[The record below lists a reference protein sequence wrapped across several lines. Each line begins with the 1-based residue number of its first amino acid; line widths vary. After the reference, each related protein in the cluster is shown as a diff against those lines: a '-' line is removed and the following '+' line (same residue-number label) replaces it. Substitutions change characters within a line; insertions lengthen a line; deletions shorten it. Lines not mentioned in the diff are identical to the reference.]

1 MININEHQVRELVP
15 MSDAIE
21 AMRWAFTQLSNGNV
35 LLPNRSS
42 MDIPDKNATTLVM
55 PAYAMGSPYFTV
67 KIVSVNY
74 SNPQK
79 DLPMIN
85 AVVHVFNA
93 EKGEQ
98 VATLDGDTVTAIRT
112 GAASG
117 LATDLLAR
125 EDVKTG
131 AIFGTGVQARTQ
143 IEALTNIRQLDKILV
158 FSREKRS
165 ARSFCDFIMNN
176 FSLEA
181 EASVHEDLSKADVIC
196 TATPATMPLFDHTHL
211 NHGVHINA
219 IGSFKPNMQELP
231 IKTINNAKVVV
242 DHRSACEQEA
252 GDLIIPVQNG
262 QWSFDQIHGEI
273 GEVVSGK
280 VMGRETNNEI
290 TVFKS
295 VGIGIQ
301 DLALA
306 NMIMDRV

>member
-42 MDIPDKNATTLVM
+42 MDMPDKNATTLVM

-112 GAASG
+112 GQH
-117 LATDLLAR
+117 
-125 EDVKTG
+125 
-131 AIFGTGVQARTQ
+131 QAWR
-143 IEALTNIRQLDKILV
+143 LTCWL
-158 FSREKRS
+158 
-165 ARSFCDFIMNN
+165 
-176 FSLEA
+176 
-181 EASVHEDLSKADVIC
+181 
-196 TATPATMPLFDHTHL
+196 
-211 NHGVHINA
+211 
-219 IGSFKPNMQELP
+219 
-231 IKTINNAKVVV
+231 
-242 DHRSACEQEA
+242 
-252 GDLIIPVQNG
+252 
-262 QWSFDQIHGEI
+262 
-273 GEVVSGK
+273 GK
-280 VMGRETNNEI
+280 M
-290 TVFKS
+290 
-295 VGIGIQ
+295 
-301 DLALA
+301 
-306 NMIMDRV
+306 